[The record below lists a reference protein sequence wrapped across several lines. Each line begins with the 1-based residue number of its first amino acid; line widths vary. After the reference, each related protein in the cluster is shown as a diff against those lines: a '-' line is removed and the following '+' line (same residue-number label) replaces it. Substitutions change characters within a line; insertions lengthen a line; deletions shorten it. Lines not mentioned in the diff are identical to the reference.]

1 MCHHRRV
8 NIKHPRPVH
17 MERRILE
24 AITQPIY
31 PQQLSDPGKLCSVI
45 ENEKWKSPDL
55 EEATIQVGICTV
67 MDPGAAQCSI
77 FGSARNFF
85 GSLSRLEPKITA
97 QQQSCTQ
104 S

>member
-1 MCHHRRV
+1 MKEREVKRAKDDKV
-8 NIKHPRPVH
+8 NGQEGKGEMGVPR
-17 MERRILE
+17 L
-24 AITQPIY
+24 
-31 PQQLSDPGKLCSVI
+31 
-45 ENEKWKSPDL
+45 DL
-55 EEATIQVGICTV
+55 
-67 MDPGAAQCSI
+67 GAAQSSI